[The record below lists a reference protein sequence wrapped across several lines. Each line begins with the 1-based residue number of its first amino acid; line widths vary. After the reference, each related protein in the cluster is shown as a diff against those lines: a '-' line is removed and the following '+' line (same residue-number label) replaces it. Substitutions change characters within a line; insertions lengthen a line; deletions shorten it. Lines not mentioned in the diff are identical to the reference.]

1 MDALNLSP
9 ASLSKVTPT
18 TAMMRYLALLIA
30 ALLLLGCAPSDF
42 DSVAWNPP
50 PSPGTSGP
58 FEATLDLAPIQLL
71 PLINGHG
78 PETIVA
84 GPEGWLYTGIKDGRI
99 LRFKAD
105 GSGME
110 VFADTGGRV
119 NGMAFDA
126 DDNLIAVD
134 SYKGLLSIDKSGTVE
149 ILTTGADGQQFMF
162 PDGVDVAADGT
173 IWFTDAT
180 ARYQDGEIHYEVLE
194 GRPSG
199 RLLTYDP
206 ATGMTQVRVSE
217 LRFPNGI
224 ALGPDDEYALINE
237 MLAYR
242 TLRHWITGP
251 KAGLTEVFV
260 ESYPGWPD
268 DIRFNGDGIFWVSL
282 VMERLAIADW
292 IQPHPRLKTFI
303 ANAIG
308 WAMPDSDTLWLGG
321 PAFLIGV
328 NLEGNVVQSLRDE
341 SSRYLA
347 STSTLEHNG
356 QLFIGSISMNSIAV
370 VPVPL
375 SQKQ

>member
-1 MDALNLSP
+1 MNNGKIPVGNLCR
-9 ASLSKVTPT
+9 VTPMT
-18 TAMMRYLALLIA
+18 TTSLHLALLMS
-30 ALLLLGCAPSDF
+30 ALLLLGCAPSHF

-50 PSPGTSGP
+50 PSPGFSGP
-58 FEATLDLAPIQLL
+58 FEDTLDLTPIQLL
-71 PLINGHG
+71 PLIDGHG

-105 GSGME
+105 GSRMD

-134 SYKGLLSIDKSGTVE
+134 SYKGLLAIDKSGTVE
-149 ILTTGADGQQFMF
+149 VLTTSADGQRFMF

-180 ARYQDGEIHYEVLE
+180 ARYPDGEIHYEVLE

-206 ATGMTQVRVSE
+206 ATEMTQVRVAD

-224 ALGPDDEYALINE
+224 ALGPDDEYVLINE

-268 DIRFNGDGIFWVSL
+268 DIRFNGDGTFWVSL
-282 VMERLAIADW
+282 AMERLAIADW

-328 NLEGNVVQSLRDE
+328 DLEGNVVHSLRDE

-347 STSTLEHNG
+347 STSSLEHNG
-356 QLFIGSISMNSIAV
+356 QLFIGSISMNAIGV

>member
-58 FEATLDLAPIQLL
+58 FEDTLDLAPIQLL
-71 PLINGHG
+71 PLIDGHG

-180 ARYQDGEIHYEVLE
+180 ARYQDGEVHYEVLE
-194 GRPSG
+194 SRPSG

-224 ALGPDDEYALINE
+224 ALGPNDDYALINE

>member
-58 FEATLDLAPIQLL
+58 FEDTLDLAPIQLL
-71 PLINGHG
+71 PLIDGHG

-134 SYKGLLSIDKSGTVE
+134 SYKGLLAIDKSGTVE

-224 ALGPDDEYALINE
+224 ALGPDD
-237 MLAYR
+237 
-242 TLRHWITGP
+242 
-251 KAGLTEVFV
+251 
-260 ESYPGWPD
+260 
-268 DIRFNGDGIFWVSL
+268 
-282 VMERLAIADW
+282 
-292 IQPHPRLKTFI
+292 
-303 ANAIG
+303 
-308 WAMPDSDTLWLGG
+308 
-321 PAFLIGV
+321 
-328 NLEGNVVQSLRDE
+328 
-341 SSRYLA
+341 
-347 STSTLEHNG
+347 
-356 QLFIGSISMNSIAV
+356 
-370 VPVPL
+370 
-375 SQKQ
+375 

>member
-9 ASLSKVTPT
+9 GSLCRVTPT
-18 TAMMRYLALLIA
+18 TATLRHLALLMS
-30 ALLLLGCAPSDF
+30 ALLLIGCAPSHF
-42 DSVAWNPP
+42 DPVAWNPP
-50 PSPGTSGP
+50 PSPGFSGP
-58 FEATLDLAPIQLL
+58 FEDTLDLAPIQLL
-71 PLINGHG
+71 PLIDGHG

-105 GSGME
+105 GSEME
-110 VFADTGGRV
+110 IFADTGGRV

-134 SYKGLLSIDKSGTVE
+134 SYKGLLAIDKSGTVE
-149 ILTTGADGQQFMF
+149 VLTSGAAGQRFVF

-180 ARYQDGEIHYEVLE
+180 ARYPDGEIHYEVLE

-206 ATGMTQVRVSE
+206 ATEMTQVRVAE

-224 ALGPDDEYALINE
+224 ALGPGHEYVLINE

-251 KAGLTEVFV
+251 KAGLTEVFI

-268 DIRFNGDGIFWVSL
+268 DIRFNGDGTFWVSL
-282 VMERLAIADW
+282 VMERLAMADW
-292 IQPHPRLKTFI
+292 IQPHPQLKTFI
-303 ANAIG
+303 ANTIG

-328 NLEGNVVQSLRDE
+328 DLEGNVVHSLRDE
-341 SSRYLA
+341 SSRYLS

-356 QLFIGSISMNSIAV
+356 QLFIGSISMDSVAV
-370 VPVPL
+370 APL
-375 SQKQ
+375 PRSRNE